1 MIFNS
6 FNDMLLKSTMKKIN
20 FALLSIL
27 PLSLMILTGCRSH
40 RSDPSKITM
49 RPRVFIENAAPV
61 PIIDEY
67 DFTSVQIGTINNI
80 FTDDPD
86 DRTYALWFTLDRRSA
101 ITLQKESIR
110 RRGQTLQLIIA
121 GQRVGFHVV
130 QEAISNGVI
139 PFVLNNNLPEKNAMM
154 LYLELSKSITH
165 LQAELRELK
174 G

>member
-1 MIFNS
+1 
-6 FNDMLLKSTMKKIN
+6 MLLSLNMKKLN
-20 FALLSIL
+20 FVFLVFFIFSAVFLS
-27 PLSLMILTGCRSH
+27 SCRKN

-67 DFTSVQIGTINNI
+67 DFTSVQIGTIENI

-130 QEAISNGVI
+130 QEAITNGVI
-139 PFVLNNNLPEKNAMM
+139 PFVLINNLPEGNAMM
-154 LYLELSKSITH
+154 LYRELSQSIVH
-165 LQAELRELK
+165 LQAELKEQQ

>member
-1 MIFNS
+1 
-6 FNDMLLKSTMKKIN
+6 MLLSSNMKNLN
-20 FALLSIL
+20 FFFLAFFIFSAVFLS
-27 PLSLMILTGCRSH
+27 SCRKH

-67 DFTSVQIGTINNI
+67 DFTGVQIGTIENI

-130 QEAISNGVI
+130 QEAITNGVI
-139 PFVLNNNLPEKNAMM
+139 PFVLINNLPEENAMM
-154 LYLELSKSITH
+154 LYRELSQSIFH
-165 LQAELRELK
+165 LQAELKEQQ